1 MVGCAPASKKG
12 AHMSE
17 TGLGLGT
24 QTTADPQE
32 VYRTQVT
39 LAKAGIKR
47 GASWFDW
54 IAIFSIVNAV
64 IVLANGNWHFLL
76 GLGITDIV
84 NYLALRSG
92 SNRGQMA
99 GLVVTGLAAAFFWA
113 MGHFAKQGQRWA
125 VILGM
130 FFYLLDGGICL
141 VSQIW
146 LSAAFHGYALFMV
159 TRTFAAIKQYETAK
173 QDAEAHGVFLSLPGN

>member
-1 MVGCAPASKKG
+1 
-12 AHMSE
+12 MSE

-32 VYRTQVT
+32 AYRNQLA

-64 IVLANGNWHFLL
+64 IVLANGNWRFVL
-76 GLGITDIV
+76 GLGVTDVV
-84 NYLALRSG
+84 NYLARSNG
-92 SNRGQMA
+92 GQVA
-99 GLVVTGLAAAFFWA
+99 GWVVTGLGAAFFWA

-141 VSQIW
+141 VLQVW
-146 LSAAFHGYALFMV
+146 LSAAFHAYALFMLAK
-159 TRTFAAIKQYETAK
+159 TFAAIKQYETAK
-173 QDAEAHGVFLSLPGN
+173 QDAEAHGVFLGLPES

>member
-1 MVGCAPASKKG
+1 
-12 AHMSE
+12 MSE

-84 NYLALRSG
+84 NYLRC
-92 SNRGQMA
+92 
-99 GLVVTGLAAAFFWA
+99 AAAA
-113 MGHFAKQGQRWA
+113 TAARWR
-125 VILGM
+125 V
-130 FFYLLDGGICL
+130 
-141 VSQIW
+141 W
-146 LSAAFHGYALFMV
+146 LS
-159 TRTFAAIKQYETAK
+159 
-173 QDAEAHGVFLSLPGN
+173 PGWQQPSFGLWATSPNRDSAGR

>member
-1 MVGCAPASKKG
+1 
-12 AHMSE
+12 MSE

-24 QTTADPQE
+24 QATADPQE
-32 VYRTQVT
+32 AYRTQVD
-39 LAKAGIKR
+39 LAKGGIKR

-76 GLGITDIV
+76 GLGVTDIV
-84 NYLALRSG
+84 NSISRSG
-92 SNRGQMA
+92 SNSGQVA
-99 GLVVTGLAAAFFWA
+99 GLVVTGVAAAFFWA

-141 VSQIW
+141 VFQIW
-146 LSAAFHGYALFMV
+146 LSAAFHAYALFML
-159 TRTFAAIKQYETAK
+159 TKTFAAIKQYETAK
-173 QDAEAHGVFLSLPGN
+173 QDAEAHGVFLGLPGN